1 MMDDQTTQGEV
12 KTQVTHDF
20 VLDVYEQSLEE
31 TDLDK
36 RAAIVATAEVLS
48 KNIGSYLVDVNNF
61 TQSEL
66 NSEN

>member
-1 MMDDQTTQGEV
+1 MNDVETTQGEV

-31 TDLDK
+31 TDADK

-48 KNIGSYLVDVNNF
+48 RNIGTYLVDVNNLSN
-61 TQSEL
+61 TE
-66 NSEN
+66 